1 MVEPI
6 TMAIMA
12 SKALGTVTDII
23 DKERQ
28 KAFNAAILEG
38 QLENLDDQITEQKL
52 DSARKTLTAQGKGV
66 VKAGAAGVQF
76 SGSAQTVVGQDIFDI
91 QLAALRQI
99 RDLKFQKTMAQLKG
113 ASAQDQ
119 LTQQQIGSA
128 ISGAA
133 GIAKTA
139 GNAGA
144 EADAANAGGAA

>member
-1 MVEPI
+1 MVAPI
-6 TMAIMA
+6 LIAMMAA
-12 SKALGTVTDII
+12 KALGTGQSIMDA
-23 DKERQ
+23 ERQ

-76 SGSAQTVVGQDIFDI
+76 TGSAQAVVGQDVFDV

-99 RDLKFQKTMAQLKG
+99 RDLKFQKTMTQLKG
-113 ASAQDQ
+113 ASTQDQ
-119 LTQQQIGSA
+119 LTQQQIGAA

-133 GIAKTA
+133 SIAKTA
-139 GNAGA
+139 GNASS
-144 EADAANAGGAA
+144 EADFDKVKE